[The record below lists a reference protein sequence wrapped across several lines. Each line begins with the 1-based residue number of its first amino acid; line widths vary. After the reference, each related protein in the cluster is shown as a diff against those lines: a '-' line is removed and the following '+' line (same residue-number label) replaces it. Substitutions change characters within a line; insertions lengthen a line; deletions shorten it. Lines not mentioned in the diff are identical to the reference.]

1 MDTTKCNL
9 KVNSPHVQYT
19 EEAIETNYDYATSS
33 VKEDVESGTYFVS
46 LSELIFVKPEPELA
60 WPNIK

>member
-1 MDTTKCNL
+1 MDPTNCNL

-19 EEAIETNYDYATSS
+19 EAAIETNYEYATSS

-46 LSELIFVKPEPELA
+46 FSELE
-60 WPNIK
+60 